1 MVIFELCF
9 DGRTT
14 SLNIAFTTDKLSFN
28 LNGAEIL
35 LLKVSFINVNI
46 VNGLFFYV
54 YKMGNHLD

>member
-14 SLNIAFTTDKLSFN
+14 SLNIAFTIDKLSFN

-35 LLKVSFINVNI
+35 LLKVSFINVNR
-46 VNGLFFYV
+46 LFFYV